1 MSELTYKFDDD
12 DDFEFEIDI
21 TEGKEALIYILSNRY
36 KIEKEKMKEIIEDL
50 DLFYLDYIKSFE
62 EEFKDYFEEE
72 ALKQYEDSELYNK
85 DPMSYYGLSQ
95 KDFI

>member
-72 ALKQYEDSELYNK
+72 ALKQYEDNELYNK

>member
-12 DDFEFEIDI
+12 DDFEFEVDI